1 MAIIGK
7 PIHRYCKVFSFENLC
22 DVLETLRPL
31 GWAVYGDTFT
41 NAELSA
47 IADYLGSRFSS
58 TGGSLEIETEVVGD
72 PFGDPLL
79 REYKRRYS
87 YRRGSQIISD
97 TIRLVD
103 PDFEFHDREGIKR
116 VLSWESWEV
125 HGPTHVVLPQ
135 YLLSSTAPEMFDVN
149 VLFIKEPKKLEM
161 VRTQSLK
168 APIFVCYVGGAFDA
182 A

>member
-47 IADYLGSRFSS
+47 LADYLGSRFSS

-72 PFGDPLL
+72 
-79 REYKRRYS
+79 
-87 YRRGSQIISD
+87 
-97 TIRLVD
+97 TIRSVD

>member
-47 IADYLGSRFSS
+47 LADYLGSRFSS
-58 TGGSLEIETEVVGD
+58 TGGSLDIETEVVGD
-72 PFGDPLL
+72 PFGGLHL
-79 REYKRRYS
+79 QEYKRRYS
-87 YRRGSQIISD
+87 YQRGSQIISD
-97 TIRLVD
+97 TVHSVD
-103 PDFEFHDREGIKR
+103 PDFEFYDREGIKR
-116 VLSWESWEV
+116 VLSWESWDV

-135 YLLSSTAPEMFDVN
+135 RLLMSTVPEMFDVN
-149 VLFIKEPKKLEM
+149 VLFIKESKKLEM
-161 VRTQSLK
+161 VKTQSTK
-168 APIFVCYVGGAFDA
+168 APIFVCYAEGVSDA